1 MGTQIAGAN
10 AKLEEFIFIAV
21 DDLTEAIHK
30 TAVLIPPGEKLTGGI
45 SIPVGL
51 GEILHIR

>member
-30 TAVLIPPGEKLTGGI
+30 TAILIPPGEKATGRI